1 VQPAILIKDLRK
13 AYKGAMG
20 KAGVTAVDGLT
31 LAIER
36 GEIFGLLGANG
47 AGKTTT
53 IKMIAGLIVPD
64 NGAVTFP
71 AYDRKPTI
79 GAVLE
84 GSRNLYWRLSPWE
97 NIRYF
102 GELRGILIPELR
114 RQADELLA
122 LFGLSEKRD
131 KPAQTLSR
139 GMQQKLA
146 VVLSL
151 LGEPDILLL
160 DEPTLGLDV
169 ESSLTIRQLLRRL
182 CDERGITMVLTTHQM
197 DVAQSLSRRIGI
209 MAAGRL
215 VFCENVDTM
224 VDLFRRQD
232 YVARMRKDD
241 WDRFVGVGTWPT
253 PGAGQVPA
261 PTKYTLLDEQR
272 PAQISV
278 RFQLDSAHDVYA
290 LMQQLAASNVELL
303 DFRQE
308 QPTLEEVFLHVTGAQ
323 R

>member
-1 VQPAILIKDLRK
+1 MSLPAAIFIDQLRK
-13 AYKGAMG
+13 SYQPLLGKGTPT
-20 KAGVTAVDGLT
+20 VAVDGLT
-31 LAIER
+31 LQVER
-36 GEIFGLLGANG
+36 GEIFGLLGSNG

-64 NGAVTFP
+64 SGGVTFP
-71 AYDRKPTI
+71 SFGRKPVM

-102 GELRGILIPELR
+102 GELRGIQISALHK
-114 RQADELLA
+114 QADELLA

-146 VVLSL
+146 VVLAL

-169 ESSLTIRQLLRRL
+169 ESSLTIRTLLRRL
-182 CDERGITMVLTTHQM
+182 CDERGITIVLTTHQM
-197 DVAQSLSRRIGI
+197 DVAQSLSRRVGI
-209 MAAGRL
+209 MSAGAL
-215 VFCENVDTM
+215 VFCERVDTM

-232 YVARMRKDD
+232 YVARMRKKD
-241 WDRFVGVGTWPT
+241 WEEYRSSS
-253 PGAGQVPA
+253 PA
-261 PTKYTLLDEQR
+261 KYTLLDEQR
-272 PAQISV
+272 PDQTSV

-290 LMQQLAASNVELL
+290 LMQQLAAANVELL

-308 QPTLEEVFLHVTGAQ
+308 QPTLEEVFLQVTRGS
-323 R
+323 RSEGGDE